1 VQSDVARN
9 RGRFPIIRPAEAIL
23 RRTIAIRS
31 RFHEPVDEVG
41 VNALRSRSP
50 PTMPDSN
57 PATRADIERLER
69 RLDALIDEFRK
80 ERDIH
85 LKRIAQIQA
94 DIDIIRGAWARIKT
108 DSR

>member
-1 VQSDVARN
+1 
-9 RGRFPIIRPAEAIL
+9 
-23 RRTIAIRS
+23 
-31 RFHEPVDEVG
+31 
-41 VNALRSRSP
+41 
-50 PTMPDSN
+50 MPDST